1 LSRHPTADL
10 LIPLA
15 DIEAHL
21 TRPELEALAE
31 PILAQTVSVTQSV
44 LRWANLAE
52 GRIAGVFLVGGA
64 SRIPLMST
72 LLFRA
77 LGEAPVVIEQPE
89 LVVAEGSILAGALTV
104 GVQAPAA
111 PGPATGL
118 LPRIPADAWGSAG
131 PPSVARPGEI
141 PPVRADTPAPPAAT
155 ASAATASAT
164 TASAATAPP
173 ATASAA
179 TASAATAS
187 PAEASAAA
195 APVSPAPRSASPAPP
210 PAESPAPVSP
220 EPWVGRVKVP
230 GANQPGRVARP
241 APVAPTRQLP
251 MPAVVEPPVRRPAY
265 RPSAAYP
272 QRASYPQRKVK
283 RRGRVRRA
291 ILFLSVTLFLVA
303 VPVVAGVVAY
313 GLAVGEGYLPD
324 AIQERLS
331 SYQPR

>member
-44 LRWANLAE
+44 LGWANLAE

-64 SRIPLMST
+64 SRIPLLST

-155 ASAATASAT
+155 ASAA
-164 TASAATAPP
+164 
-173 ATASAA
+173 
-179 TASAATAS
+179 
-187 PAEASAAA
+187 EASSPA
-195 APVSPAPRSASPAPP
+195 APVSPAPRPASPAPP

-220 EPWVGRVKVP
+220 QPWVGRVKVP
-230 GANQPGRVARP
+230 GASLPGQVARP

-251 MPAVVEPPVRRPAY
+251 MPAVVEQPARRPAY

-272 QRASYPQRKVK
+272 RRASYPQK

-291 ILFLSVTLFLVA
+291 ILFLFVTLFLVA